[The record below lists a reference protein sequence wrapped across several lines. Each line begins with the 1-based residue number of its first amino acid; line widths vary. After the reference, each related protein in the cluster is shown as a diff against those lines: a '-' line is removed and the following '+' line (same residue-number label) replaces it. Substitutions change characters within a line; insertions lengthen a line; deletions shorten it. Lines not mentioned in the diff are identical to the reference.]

1 MYGFQ
6 IKNLIQ
12 NHDTVSDLSRV
23 LLLQFRESYKIR
35 WMIYNVYTAMHATAW
50 EWKQNCSM

>member
-35 WMIYNVYTAMHATAW
+35 WMIYNVYTAMHATA
-50 EWKQNCSM
+50 